1 MANGIRYWATGA
13 NRAIPDVVV
22 IVHEVNTPRRI
33 TAMNRFTA
41 SASLDEINREIEQ
54 LENYLN
60 EKIDEERLLKR
71 YDIII
76 IS

>member
-1 MANGIRYWATGA
+1 MPNGIRYWATGA
-13 NRAIPDVVV
+13 NRSIPDVVV

-33 TAMNRFTA
+33 TTTNRFTA
-41 SASLDEINREIEQ
+41 SASLDEIEKEIQQ
-54 LENYLN
+54 LQDFLD

-71 YDIII
+71 FDIII

>member
-1 MANGIRYWATGA
+1 
-13 NRAIPDVVV
+13 
-22 IVHEVNTPRRI
+22 
-33 TAMNRFTA
+33 MNRFTA
-41 SASLDEINREIEQ
+41 SASLDEINREIKQ